1 MITDGLVDTLRDY
14 ERTLKD
20 ARKRNKV
27 VAVHLVMEV
36 YKGIDIANLLNL
48 HRQPV
53 SKYVQNFNEGG
64 IDQVIERRYAPGKTP
79 YLTPEEEQTLKQ
91 MILESTPVQEELGM
105 ESYWDSRYASSDG
118 VMLHA
123 PNLYIA
129 KS

>member
-1 MITDGLVDTLRDY
+1 MAAVRLVI
-14 ERTLKD
+14 
-20 ARKRNKV
+20 
-27 VAVHLVMEV
+27 EV

-48 HRQPV
+48 HRQSV

-79 YLTPEEEQTLKQ
+79 YLTSEEEQTLKQ

-118 VMLHA
+118 IMLHA
-123 PNLYIA
+123 PNLYIG